1 MMPIQLF
8 SLLALPLVAFVMSQ
22 DIPTSYLLPEPT
34 ATSFLLNPTGNL
46 GTSCSQEV
54 LDCMSKLHADCK
66 VDKPK
71 DYMVGQ
77 LIIPGMTLTSGDSR
91 ARVRVGKVHLE
102 TLRAN
107 KTYLYECRRREQVSG
122 CSD

>member
-1 MMPIQLF
+1 MTLVQLF
-8 SLLALPLVAFVMSQ
+8 SLSVLSLVALVMSQ

-71 DYMVGQ
+71 DYMVGR
-77 LIIPGMTLTSGDSR
+77 LTISGMNMTSGDSR
-91 ARVRVGKVHLE
+91 ARVRVAKVHLE
-102 TLRAN
+102 IL
-107 KTYLYECRRREQVSG
+107 EREQDLCVRVQAARTSV
-122 CSD
+122 